1 MRAGPPIQWSHWK
14 KWGDDGEMFSQ
25 SFRLNNSSF
34 VGQWISQWDAA
45 KVYKSHVTVQRNRV
59 GIQDPSLLI
68 SLKIIL
74 QATTRQQRF
83 YCTGRDTP
91 ITGSHLT
98 AAESDCDTHTHIHT
112 HTRYKFTLKESILI
126 NAGLALNT
134 GGRPSWTTEL
144 TLHLRGV
151 HVHKRDRD
159 G

>member
-14 KWGDDGEMFSQ
+14 MWGDDGEMFSQ
-25 SFRLNNSSF
+25 SFRLNKSSL
-34 VGQWISQWDAA
+34 VGQWISQWEIQEPRDGPE
-45 KVYKSHVTVQRNRV
+45 KQSWHPRSVSSHFFQKNIAGNNPGSSVFTAPV
-59 GIQDPSLLI
+59 GIHPSLGHT
-68 SLKIIL
+68 SL
-74 QATTRQQRF
+74 QQSQ
-83 YCTGRDTP
+83 TV
-91 ITGSHLT
+91 
-98 AAESDCDTHTHIHT
+98 THTHIHT
-112 HTRYKFTLKESILI
+112 HTRHKFTLKESILI